1 MTQVT
6 TIAESGDQV
15 VIAPGWIRRIAG
27 FLVLFFGI
35 GLALLLIFSG
45 ALGEGLVVGMI
56 TLFGVPVLSFIWRF
70 YWYLVTILL
79 SLFILIGLALWLGIN
94 ARMISLPR
102 GLENLRTIIQN
113 GDPISIFFAIITAA
127 LVAAALYRFYTL
139 WQMGA
144 LGRLRWQIAQDRDR
158 DPLFNFETR
167 SVSSKAANASLM
179 DRVLAHLVREGH
191 RGELQGDLIHVYKR
205 RDFVGIVRVVESA
218 GAISPLIVK
227 DVEKHRAKLGVKVA
241 YLATA
246 GWFTDDVRR
255 MANDLGI
262 KLITV

>member
-15 VIAPGWIRRIAG
+15 VIAPGWIKRIAG
-27 FLVLFFGI
+27 FLVLFSGI
-35 GLALLLIFSG
+35 GLSLLLIFSG
-45 ALGEGLVVGMI
+45 ATGEGLAVGGI
-56 TLFGVPVLSFIWRF
+56 TLFGLPALSLIWRF
-70 YWYLVTILL
+70 YWYVVTIFL
-79 SLFILIGLALWLGIN
+79 SLFILLGLVMWWGVN
-94 ARMISLPR
+94 ARMLSLPKGWE
-102 GLENLRTIIQN
+102 GLQTIILN
-113 GDPISIFFAIITAA
+113 GEPISILFAMIVTAI
-127 LVAAALYRFYTL
+127 VSTALYRLYTL

-144 LGRLRWQIAQDRDR
+144 LGRLRWQMQDRDR
-158 DPLFNFETR
+158 DPFFDFETR
-167 SVSSKAANASLM
+167 EPSSSVARVSLL

-191 RGELQGDLIHVYKR
+191 RGELQGGLIHVYKR

-227 DVEKHRAKLGVKVA
+227 DVERHRAKLGVKVA

-246 GWFTDDVRR
+246 GWFTDEVRQ

>member
-15 VIAPGWIRRIAG
+15 AIAPGWIKRIAG
-27 FLVLFFGI
+27 FLALFSGI
-35 GLALLLIFSG
+35 GLSLLLIFSG
-45 ALGEGLVVGMI
+45 ALGEGLAVGGI
-56 TLFGVPVLSFIWRF
+56 TLFGLPLLSLVWRF
-70 YWYLVTILL
+70 YWYVVTVFL
-79 SLFILIGLALWLGIN
+79 SLFILVGLALWWGVN
-94 ARMISLPR
+94 ARMISLPE
-102 GLENLRTIIQN
+102 GWEGLRTIILN
-113 GDPISIFFAIITAA
+113 GEPISILFAIMLAA
-127 LVAAALYRFYTL
+127 IVSAALYRFYTL

-144 LGRLRWQIAQDRDR
+144 LGRLRWQIAEDR
-158 DPLFNFETR
+158 DPFFNFETR
-167 SVSSKAANASLM
+167 GPSSNAARASLM

-191 RGELQGDLIHVYKR
+191 RGEQQGDLIHVYKR

-218 GAISPLIVK
+218 GAISPLIVN

-246 GWFTDDVRR
+246 GWFTDEVRQ
-255 MANDLGI
+255 MANNLGI